1 MQIER
6 REEQNGL
13 ALLLRGR
20 LDAGRCRI
28 LEDELEDA
36 IRQGFHRIVLDMDE
50 VLFLSSAG
58 IRSLLRYKRTLT
70 ALGGDLAIRRPSEFV
85 QEILNMVGMTAF
97 FVEGDA
103 TAPTHAAE
111 KITRFDLGAGSFRVE
126 LLGAGE
132 ARSFGSGN
140 WGFGI
145 GSFEKERCDSGEVLA
160 AEGFALMLP
169 PGDGQTPDFMAASGD
184 FVPSVHF
191 ASGVVLQGAPSC
203 CLRFSES
210 LPGMPLSEL
219 VALALDA
226 VGAPAAALALVAETS
241 GLVGASLSVP
251 GPKAVPDEGF
261 FAFPAVREHLDYR
274 PEKRFDRH
282 LAVVVGL
289 AVRGDAGTLAPQV
302 RPLAGGEA
310 LSGHFHAAVFPFKAI
325 PQGRVELP
333 SVLAKLFDAVDPVG
347 LLHLLHDRRPIS
359 GAGESAFLSGALWAG
374 ALAGLEGG
382 RA

>member
-58 IRSLLRYKRTLT
+58 IRRLLRYKRTLT

-85 QEILNMVGMTAF
+85 REILNMVGMTAF

-103 TAPTHAAE
+103 TAPAHAAE
-111 KITRFDLGAGSFRVE
+111 KIARFDLGAGSFRAE

-132 ARSFGSGN
+132 ARSFGAGS

-145 GSFEKERCDSGEVLA
+145 GSFEKERRDSGEVLA

-169 PGDGQTPDFMAASGD
+169 PGTGRRRISWPPRVISFPRCT
-184 FVPSVHF
+184 
-191 ASGVVLQGAPSC
+191 
-203 CLRFSES
+203 LRRGWCWRAR
-210 LPGMPLSEL
+210 PR
-219 VALALDA
+219 A
-226 VGAPAAALALVAETS
+226 VC
-241 GLVGASLSVP
+241 
-251 GPKAVPDEGF
+251 
-261 FAFPAVREHLDYR
+261 AFQRVCRECPCR
-274 PEKRFDRH
+274 
-282 LAVVVGL
+282 
-289 AVRGDAGTLAPQV
+289 
-302 RPLAGGEA
+302 
-310 LSGHFHAAVFPFKAI
+310 S
-325 PQGRVELP
+325 
-333 SVLAKLFDAVDPVG
+333 
-347 LLHLLHDRRPIS
+347 
-359 GAGESAFLSGALWAG
+359 W
-374 ALAGLEGG
+374 
-382 RA
+382 